1 MAHGHWP
8 EFVGGRDSPDLPG
21 ECCPAA
27 RAPGW
32 GNLAKRV
39 GTGCRDLAQQR
50 RDRLHG
56 DRRLRKRAHPG
67 RWGRFPVKSS
77 SSASSAA
84 TARRDFVRAE
94 RGKRQVASKTRIGN
108 RSPRT
113 PEQLGARIR
122 KARMTLGLS
131 LAAVAQQ
138 DFSRAFLSQIELG
151 RSRPSTKILQIIAE
165 RLKRPVEYFLQ
176 DPESSSTL
184 LELRLAEATTRI
196 RRGDGERAKAL
207 MTELLA
213 RPQIAPEI
221 RARAQLVLAEALLRL
236 RAIPEAIDVL
246 RVAIRAS
253 EASGWRALKVELFDR
268 MGTAHYQLRHPHE
281 AGRWWDKAMSAY
293 EDAELADPLLKARIL
308 GHRANLHYVAGQP
321 REAIAGYQA
330 AIAAAENVMDM
341 PALGGI
347 YEGLAVSFRGTGDL
361 TRALEYAQRSLRL
374 FDTLQDVRMSAQLR
388 NNMAEILLS
397 QGRASEAEVLFLA
410 GAEQL
415 GHVGD
420 RDHLP
425 HLLAG
430 AAEAALN
437 QGNGARAVTHL
448 TLALTA
454 AQASAD
460 PTAKL
465 AAERVGGRVMSAAGE
480 GEAARRHFE
489 RALELAAS
497 VGSPTDMS
505 RVAFEYGRALESQGE
520 QSQALVRYRQAYEA
534 REAAD
539 S

>member
-1 MAHGHWP
+1 
-8 EFVGGRDSPDLPG
+8 
-21 ECCPAA
+21 
-27 RAPGW
+27 
-32 GNLAKRV
+32 
-39 GTGCRDLAQQR
+39 
-50 RDRLHG
+50 
-56 DRRLRKRAHPG
+56 
-67 RWGRFPVKSS
+67 
-77 SSASSAA
+77 
-84 TARRDFVRAE
+84 
-94 RGKRQVASKTRIGN
+94 
-108 RSPRT
+108 
-113 PEQLGARIR
+113 
-122 KARMTLGLS
+122 
-131 LAAVAQQ
+131 
-138 DFSRAFLSQIELG
+138 
-151 RSRPSTKILQIIAE
+151 
-165 RLKRPVEYFLQ
+165 
-176 DPESSSTL
+176 
-184 LELRLAEATTRI
+184 
-196 RRGDGERAKAL
+196 
-207 MTELLA
+207 
-213 RPQIAPEI
+213 
-221 RARAQLVLAEALLRL
+221 
-236 RAIPEAIDVL
+236 
-246 RVAIRAS
+246 
-253 EASGWRALKVELFDR
+253 
-268 MGTAHYQLRHPHE
+268 
-281 AGRWWDKAMSAY
+281 MSAY

-505 RVAFEYGRALESQGE
+505 RVAFDYGRALESQGE

-534 REAAD
+534 RQAAD

>member
-1 MAHGHWP
+1 M
-8 EFVGGRDSPDLPG
+8 
-21 ECCPAA
+21 
-27 RAPGW
+27 
-32 GNLAKRV
+32 N
-39 GTGCRDLAQQR
+39 
-50 RDRLHG
+50 
-56 DRRLRKRAHPG
+56 
-67 RWGRFPVKSS
+67 
-77 SSASSAA
+77 
-84 TARRDFVRAE
+84 
-94 RGKRQVASKTRIGN
+94 
-108 RSPRT
+108 
-113 PEQLGARIR
+113 
-122 KARMTLGLS
+122 LGLS
-131 LAAVAQQ
+131 LADVAQQ

-165 RLKRPVEYFLQ
+165 RLRRPVEYFLQ
-176 DPESSSTL
+176 DPQSSSTL

-196 RRGDGERAKAL
+196 RRGDGEHAKAL

-236 RAIPEAIDVL
+236 RAIPEAIEVL
-246 RVAIRAS
+246 QVAIRAS

-281 AGRWWDKAMSAY
+281 AGRWWDRAMSAY

-341 PALGGI
+341 QALGGI
-347 YEGLAVSFRGTGDL
+347 YEGLAVSFQGTGDL

-397 QGRASEAEVLFLA
+397 QGRAREAEVLFLA

-420 RDHLP
+420 RDLQP

-437 QGNGARAVTHL
+437 QGNGARASSYL
-448 TLALTA
+448 TLALRA
-454 AQASAD
+454 AEASAD

-465 AAERVGGRVMSAAGE
+465 AAERVAGRVMSAAGE

-489 RALELAAS
+489 RALELAAA
-497 VGSPTDMS
+497 VGSPNDMS
-505 RVAFEYGRALESQGE
+505 RVAFDYGRVLESQGD

-534 REAAD
+534 RQAAH